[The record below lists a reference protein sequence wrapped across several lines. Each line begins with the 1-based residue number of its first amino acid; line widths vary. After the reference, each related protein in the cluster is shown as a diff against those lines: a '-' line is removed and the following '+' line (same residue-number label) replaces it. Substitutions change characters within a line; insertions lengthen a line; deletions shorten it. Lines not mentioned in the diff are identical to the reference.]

1 MNRIIAA
8 LALAILAG
16 GCASFGP
23 QSFRGDPFA
32 PAADRSLVVFI
43 ENTTMEDIRIE
54 ARSPR
59 DRYELGMISSRSA
72 RQTSIPWSELQDLR
86 FQLDP
91 LSGRRAT
98 TRPAS
103 VGPGERVTLVIV
115 QPLEQSFIRR

>member
-1 MNRIIAA
+1 ML
-8 LALAILAG
+8 LATVLLAG
-16 GCASFGP
+16 CTSFGP
-23 QSFRGDPFA
+23 QAFRGDPFA
-32 PAADRSLVVFI
+32 PSADRSLIVFI

-59 DRYELGMISSRSA
+59 DRYDLGMINSRSA
-72 RQTSIPWSELQDLR
+72 RRTSIPWSDLQDLR

-91 LSGRRAT
+91 ISGRRVT